1 MKRFASDRI
10 AAGLVLAG
18 TGVTMVSCNVWHD
31 VHAGMP
37 GYLAWLAGFAP
48 VVTAMG
54 LSLAIRNRHIAL
66 KIAAAAVMIG
76 AMGLSLEAAGTM
88 VRPAFGPL
96 WWLFGPVGD
105 LAALIAFHVIVT
117 PAPVAEAIQGA
128 MTGAVPEAADNATGS
143 AIAEAAAEPS
153 AEPPAVPRREPSAE
167 PLAVPRRTDK
177 SREAEQGRAA
187 YRRSVRT
194 GQPLSDR
201 ALGEMFGKSR
211 TWGASRIRE
220 AEAGPHPV
228 GRTA

>member
-1 MKRFASDRI
+1 VKLSGVASDRV
-10 AAGLVLAG
+10 AAGFVLAG
-18 TGVTMVSCNVWHD
+18 VGVTMVSCNVWHD

-66 KIAAAAVMIG
+66 KIIAAAVMIG

-117 PAPVAEAIQGA
+117 PAAAPEPVMAPA
-128 MTGAVPEAADNATGS
+128 PEAAPAP
-143 AIAEAAAEPS
+143 A
-153 AEPPAVPRREPSAE
+153 PAVPRERSPRPA
-167 PLAVPRRTDK
+167 PRR
-177 SREAEQGRAA
+177 SGSG
-187 YRRSVRT
+187 RRSAPADDLT
-194 GQPLSDR
+194 LEAR
-201 ALGEMFGKSR
+201 ALGLLGAHPEMS
-211 TWGASRIRE
+211 GAALGRE
-220 AEAGPHPV
+220 LGVHESYGRKLRNRLAPV
-228 GRTA
+228 DDSNSNAAQVTDG

>member
-1 MKRFASDRI
+1 VKRFASDRI

-66 KIAAAAVMIG
+66 KMIAAAVMIG

-117 PAPVAEAIQGA
+117 PAPEALPA
-128 MTGAVPEAADNATGS
+128 PAPAVAADPAPVAPRERSPRPAPKRAGS
-143 AIAEAAAEPS
+143 ARADDLTLEA
-153 AEPPAVPRREPSAE
+153 
-167 PLAVPRRTDK
+167 
-177 SREAEQGRAA
+177 
-187 YRRSVRT
+187 
-194 GQPLSDR
+194 R
-201 ALGEMFGKSR
+201 ALELL
-211 TWGASRIRE
+211 GAHPGMSGAALGRE
-220 AEAGPHPV
+220 LGVHESYGRKLRNRLAPLDVAPHA
-228 GRTA
+228 R